1 MSQVK
6 VLMVRLVD
14 LVLEVILR
22 LNCICPTSVATQYL
36 MTLFRNLTD
45 DVDEDVLSQTFGEF
59 GTMEKVR

>member
-14 LVLEVILR
+14 LVLEVLR
-22 LNCICPTSVATQYL
+22 LNCICTTQYL
-36 MTLFRNLTD
+36 MTMFRNLTD